1 MALDMKAFRKK
12 LRYVNKSPSS
22 TVLADLNAIARL
34 DQHAQKQKKKFGT
47 IGWLCF
53 VGSVIVWIVAAIVA
67 ENSGSSL
74 PGMLAI
80 LGAIAFVVSIVCAV
94 IHSHW
99 NRVDVPDVRHQL
111 PKQFLD
117 MLGRDMARGSAMNLG
132 IDFSSPTQKRK
143 KTHTGPH
150 PYRARWKRDYFEDG
164 WLSLQGEF
172 LDGTT
177 YTLKTNELWIRSH
190 GWKRSRSGKSK
201 HKSKIKPKG
210 MELEL
215 FLHFS
220 RKRYGAV
227 AVLEQDIANAI
238 KLPSGAQ
245 LKKIKVD
252 DNKMGLRVKIAPS
265 SLSGF
270 NPKLVYDTTASMF
283 LSLYHVLNLA
293 QKLSKFAS

>member
-1 MALDMKAFRKK
+1 MALDMKVFRKR
-12 LRYVNKSPSS
+12 LNYHCTGPSS
-22 TVLADLNAIARL
+22 TVLSDLNAIARL
-34 DQHAQKQKKKFGT
+34 DHYAQKQKKKYGT
-47 IGWLCF
+47 IGWICF
-53 VGSVIVWIVAAIVA
+53 VGTILCVILAVVIA

-74 PGMLAI
+74 PI
-80 LGAIAFVVSIVCAV
+80 LFVIVGAIAFVVSLVCAG

-111 PKQFLD
+111 PKQLLA
-117 MLGRDMARGSAMNLG
+117 MLARDMAKGGATQLG

-164 WLSLQGEF
+164 WLNLQGTF

-177 YTLKTNELWIRSH
+177 YTLKTNELWIRSY

-201 HKSKIKPKG
+201 HKSKMKAKG

-215 FLHFS
+215 FLQFS

-227 AVLEQDIANAI
+227 SILEQDIESAI
-238 KLPSGAQ
+238 KLPPGAQ
-245 LKKIKVD
+245 LKKIRVD
-252 DNKMGLRVKIAPS
+252 DNKMGLRVKI
-265 SLSGF
+265 SGMSVS
-270 NPKLVYDTTASMF
+270 NPKFVYDTTASMF

-293 QKLSKFAS
+293 QKLSKASVG